1 MMPSAELNYL
11 AIVTGAV
18 SNMMIG
24 YVWYSPP
31 VFATAWMKLIGK
43 TEDDLKAKAGP
54 ALGMMFVLALLT
66 SFGLAHFVDH
76 TNATSFID
84 GAVTGLWIWFGFV
97 FTEMVSTNMFAQR
110 PFKLS
115 VITAGY
121 QLVGLAVMGGILAVW
136 K

>member
-1 MMPSAELNYL
+1 MPSVELNYL
-11 AIVTGAV
+11 AILAGAA
-18 SNMMIG
+18 SNMAIG

-31 VFATAWMKLIGK
+31 LFANAWMKLIGK

-54 ALGMMFVLALLT
+54 AMGIMFVLALLT
-66 SFGLAHFVDH
+66 SYVLAHFVDYVD
-76 TNATSFID
+76 ATTFME
-84 GAVTGLWIWFGFV
+84 GATTGLWLWLGFV

-110 PFKLS
+110 PFRLS

-121 QLVGLAVMGGILAVW
+121 QLVGLAVMGGILAAW